1 MAIPDDFERECLYA
15 PSQWY
20 VHDVLKIDRETHE
33 IVALL
38 DTTRIGALV
47 EAQQPHPGH
56 PPHVPGAVAIQLTGT
71 LGNLHAVYV
80 LGLRPSQGWVGYGTQ
95 VKHARF
101 HKIGRIGPPVL
112 ASAIAKKRRNFRG
125 AWFLDYQFEFTQDG
139 ELVYESE
146 QSAVWQQAA
155 KGES

>member
-20 VHDVLKIDRETHE
+20 VHDVLKIDRDNHE
-33 IVALL
+33 VVAVL

-47 EAQQPHPGH
+47 EAQQPHAGH

-80 LGLRPSQGWVGYGTQ
+80 LGLRPSAGWVGYGTH
-95 VKHARF
+95 VKNARF
-101 HKIGRIGPPVL
+101 HRMGRIGPPLV
-112 ASAIAKKRRNFRG
+112 ATSVATKRRQFRG
-125 AWFLDYQFEFTQDG
+125 AWFLEYRFAFTQDG

-146 QSAVWQQAA
+146 QSAVWRQEGR
-155 KGES
+155 GES